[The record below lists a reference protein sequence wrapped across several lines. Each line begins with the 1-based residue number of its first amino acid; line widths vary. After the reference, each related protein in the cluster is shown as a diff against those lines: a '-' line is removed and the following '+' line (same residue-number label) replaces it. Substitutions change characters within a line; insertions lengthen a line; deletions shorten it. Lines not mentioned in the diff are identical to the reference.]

1 MTSGR
6 RGEGR
11 PRVTSRH
18 CAGRPLAGYDPCRML
33 DRRLR
38 RICTSPSGFAAAA
51 LLITLAGLGMD
62 HYADLWFQCLLGLC
76 TWVILI
82 VALRYFTP
90 QERAQTLCVV
100 LVATCAEIVG
110 SILWG
115 MYSYRLGNLPLF
127 VPPGHGIVYLTGLR
141 LSQSRAARRHAR
153 AWVGAAIVLAA
164 SWGIL
169 GLSGV
174 LGRVDAAGAF
184 GALVLCVF
192 LVKGRART
200 VYAGVLLFV
209 AFLEIY
215 GTALG
220 TWRWAAEIP
229 GLGVPDGNPPSGAAS
244 GYVFF
249 DISAIFL
256 APYLLALVAWAG
268 ARVRAPRTGRTTLT
282 RPQPQE

>member
-1 MTSGR
+1 
-6 RGEGR
+6 
-11 PRVTSRH
+11 
-18 CAGRPLAGYDPCRML
+18 ML

-38 RICTSPSGFAAAA
+38 RVCASPLGFAAAA
-51 LLITLAGLGMD
+51 LVITMAGLGMD
-62 HYADLWFQCLLGLC
+62 HYADLWFQSLLGLC

-82 VALRYFTP
+82 AALRYFTP
-90 QERAQTLCVV
+90 RERAQTVCVV
-100 LVATCAEIVG
+100 LVASCAEVVG

-115 MYSYRLGNLPLF
+115 MYAYRLGNLPLF

-141 LSQSRAARRHAR
+141 LSQSRAAREHAR
-153 AWVGAAIVLAA
+153 AFVGLAVALAA
-164 SWGIL
+164 AWGIL
-169 GLSGV
+169 GLTGA

-192 LVKGRART
+192 LVRGRVPT
-200 VYAGVLLFV
+200 VYAGVFLFV

-220 TWRWAAEIP
+220 TWRWAAEVP

-249 DISAIFL
+249 DISALFL
-256 APYLLALVAWAG
+256 ASYLLGLVGWAR
-268 ARVRAPRTGRTTLT
+268 ARVRAPQLGRTTLT